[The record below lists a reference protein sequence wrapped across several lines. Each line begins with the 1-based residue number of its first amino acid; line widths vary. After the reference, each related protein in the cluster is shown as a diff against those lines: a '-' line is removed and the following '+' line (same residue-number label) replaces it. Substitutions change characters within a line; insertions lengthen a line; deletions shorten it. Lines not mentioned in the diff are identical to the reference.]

1 MLAVR
6 GSLRRRSRL
15 SHPAV
20 HGSLRRRS
28 RLSHPAVR
36 GTSRR
41 RSRLSHPAV
50 RGILRRR
57 SRLSHPAV
65 RGTSCRRSR
74 LSHPTVRGS
83 WRRRSRLS
91 DPAVRGNSRRRSRIN
106 QPTVHRRWR
115 HHPRLTLAHRP
126 AADSMPAGLPL
137 TQCPPVCLWLNARR
151 IAADSSPPDCRW
163 LKPAGL
169 PLTQARRIAADSSS
183 PDCRWLMPA
192 GRRWQGK
199 PTRSSVH
206 AAVCGSPTP
215 PFAGD
220 HAAGHGESQPTVG
233 GCLYNAGK
241 ANPPSAVHSARSR
254 LRLPPARRPLPLSG
268 QASRLLPLL
277 SSQPIMVS
285 PAGRCRIDKPADRG
299 RIWPVSDHGLFN
311 CFCVFSPGG
320 LLIPLSFPKEIL
332 GGVVGLRP
340 KRLRWGLGPR
350 SRRRSRH
357 GLPSSLLRHGLPS
370 SLLRHGLPSS
380 LLRHGLPS
388 SLFHLDLGLSV
399 PLWRPRPVYVSVS
412 VLWGLQSA
420 HPPSLVVLL
429 RHGTCLPG
437 GGSYVRG
444 VSCVSCV
451 PASCFH
457 IWFVSCD
464 WVYLVPGVCVI
475 VNYLVY
481 LSLVFWISLCLV
493 YSSFPVFLLVI
504 PGVSTLPCLPLM
516 LSLKTIILKYLLV
529 CVFLVS
535 PWCVHRDTLWPTK
548 VYDSLFCSSQ

>member
-20 HGSLRRRS
+20 RRSLRRRS
-28 RLSHPAVR
+28 RLSHPA
-36 GTSRR
+36 
-41 RSRLSHPAV
+41 
-50 RGILRRR
+50 
-57 SRLSHPAV
+57 
-65 RGTSCRRSR
+65 
-74 LSHPTVRGS
+74 VRGS

-91 DPAVRGNSRRRSRIN
+91 DPAVRGSSRRRSRIN

-115 HHPRLTLAHRP
+115 HHPRLTLAHQP
-126 AADSMPAGLPL
+126 ASDSMPAGLPL
-137 TQCPPVCLWLNARR
+137 TQCPPACLWLNARR
-151 IAADSSPPDCRW
+151 PASDSM
-163 LKPAGL
+163 PAGL

-183 PDCRWLMPA
+183 PDCRWLKLA
-192 GRRWQGK
+192 GLPLTHARWSSLAGK
-199 PTRSSVH
+199 ANSLPLF
-206 AAVCGSPTP
+206 TP
-215 PFAGD
+215 PS
-220 HAAGHGESQPTVG
+220 AAHRPHRSREITPPSV
-233 GCLYNAGK
+233 GK
-241 ANPPSAVHSARSR
+241 ANPPSAAASISR
-254 LRLPPARRPLPLSG
+254 GKPTRRPRFTRPAAGWGSLQPAG
-268 QASRLLPLL
+268 PCRCVVKPAGCCRYL

-285 PAGRCRIDKPADRG
+285 PASRCRIDKPAGRG

-311 CFCVFSPGG
+311 CFCAFSPGG

-350 SRRRSRH
+350 SRRRSHHGLPSSLFRHGLPSSLFRH

-388 SLFHLDLGLSV
+388 SLLRHGLPSSLLHLDLGLSV
-399 PLWRPRPVYVSVS
+399 PLWRPRYVYVSVS

-451 PASCFH
+451 PASCFY
-457 IWFVSCD
+457 IWFVSCN
-464 WVYLVPGVCVI
+464 YEFIHSRCV
-475 VNYLVY
+475 
-481 LSLVFWISLCLV
+481 
-493 YSSFPVFLLVI
+493 
-504 PGVSTLPCLPLM
+504 
-516 LSLKTIILKYLLV
+516 
-529 CVFLVS
+529 
-535 PWCVHRDTLWPTK
+535 
-548 VYDSLFCSSQ
+548 